1 MENQDFEYL
10 VNKSIDEANN
20 EINPR
25 FFIFV
30 VNQDGR
36 SIYRSY
42 EYNPRRV
49 CIWANGD
56 IITKIDSIN

>member
-1 MENQDFEYL
+1 MEKQDFEYL
-10 VNKSIDEANN
+10 VNKSINEANK
-20 EINPR
+20 EIKPP

-30 VNQDGR
+30 VNQNGK

-42 EYNPRRV
+42 EYNPRRICV
-49 CIWANGD
+49 WANGD